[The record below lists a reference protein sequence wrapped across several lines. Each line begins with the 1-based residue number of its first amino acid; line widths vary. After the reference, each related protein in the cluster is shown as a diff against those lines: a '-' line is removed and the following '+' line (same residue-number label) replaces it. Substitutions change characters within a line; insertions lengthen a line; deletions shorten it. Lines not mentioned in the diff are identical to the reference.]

1 MFFIFLKGGKPSG
14 KEVKERR
21 SKLET
26 ALKMGFVQEEKREVE
41 QSYVLTYLGLGK
53 DSDSLLTRG
62 IKHVFPLVSVR
73 RRRKDGMYPFAITN
87 II

>member
-1 MFFIFLKGGKPSG
+1 MEEYVLLFFLKGGKPSG

-53 DSDSLLTRG
+53 DSASLLTRV

-73 RRRKDGMYPFAITN
+73 
-87 II
+87 